1 MFIKVNVIIQVEYFG
16 CLLIITDRG
25 DGNTWL
31 LLIFTEKIIEWGTC
45 FKLREQEFNI

>member
-1 MFIKVNVIIQVEYFG
+1 MIIQVEYFG
-16 CLLIITDRG
+16 YILIITARS

-31 LLIFTEKIIEWGTC
+31 LLVFTEKIMEWGAC